1 MQLRCN
7 LETPGNSEADIL
19 LNLSMTD
26 GLVRSCAAKGRGDIL
41 DTSKEQPLDLMTL
54 EEGGD
59 DAQQKRG
66 GPDDTLTRGLMNTV
80 AKVRGKRA
88 FLAQQGDCFNL
99 EDDDLMTGRGGVI
112 DEYDD
117 RMLRGGRHWP
127 VAPMSTEEMVAIV
140 PDPGGAA
147 ATVAKVR
154 GPQGGLADCGG
165 MSEHHTDDRGDVL
178 GAVGD
183 DIIGGGAPAIAPPD
197 CAYNDGVCG
206 VHGPATKK
214 WRPSKVWTKKPNGLF
229 GWKYTRHVYYTCT
242 GKTPS
247 TAPRDVPVQNQEPEP
262 SFLVLGSASR
272 EVLKRGLVGKGRRG
286 KQAGPTATLKR
297 GK

>member
-1 MQLRCN
+1 M
-7 LETPGNSEADIL
+7 
-19 LNLSMTD
+19 
-26 GLVRSCAAKGRGDIL
+26 
-41 DTSKEQPLDLMTL
+41 
-54 EEGGD
+54 
-59 DAQQKRG
+59 
-66 GPDDTLTRGLMNTV
+66 
-80 AKVRGKRA
+80 

-99 EDDDLMTGRGGVI
+99 EDDDLMTGGGGVI

-117 RMLRGGRHWP
+117 MMLRRGQHLPGVP
-127 VAPMSTEEMVAIV
+127 LPTEEMVATV
-140 PDPGGAA
+140 PDPGSAA

-154 GPQGGLADCGG
+154 GSQRGLADCGE
-165 MSEHHTDDRGDVL
+165 MTDQHTDDRGDVL

-183 DIIGGGAPAIAPPD
+183 DIIGGGAPAIASPE
-197 CAYNDGVCG
+197 CSYSDGVCG

-242 GKTPS
+242 GNTPS
-247 TAPRDVPVQNQEPEP
+247 TAPRDVPVQNQEPKP

-272 EVLKRGLVGKGRRG
+272 EVQRRGLVGRGRRG
-286 KQAGPTATLKR
+286 KQAGPTTILKR